1 MSFTGT
7 GSVVE
12 LPRLPG
18 WDPRTGSSYQRRW
31 QGTPTAVAAQASAL
45 QAAGIRYQI
54 EEPHGEGSYQIVTG
68 YYNAPEDQAPGEAL
82 SDNWDLDGED
92 LEKNLWEHPKAVA
105 IFDAIKAFNVSTP
118 ELTSRDCGYL
128 RSWCEAAAR
137 NDPDPPNGFGGTAPA
152 TEDLIITKA
161 GAMGVTGTT
170 NVANLRA
177 LIRELAAGTDAW
189 PISRYVL
196 RHTLTVAWGSSIRP
210 AYTNVGRMISTQ
222 SLIATERPSFFL
234 LDDLPAGYW
243 LKRTPKVTQSGPGRW
258 SVIQEWWHADAFS
271 EFIYGTAV

>member
-31 QGTPTAVAAQASAL
+31 QGTPTAVAAQAAAL
-45 QAAGIRYQI
+45 QAAGIKYQI

-68 YYNAPEDQAPGEAL
+68 YYNADEAQPAGEAIA
-82 SDNWDLDGED
+82 DNWDLDGED
-92 LEKNLWEHPKAVA
+92 LEKTLWEHPKTVA
-105 IFDAIKAFNVSTP
+105 IFEAITAFNSGTP
-118 ELTSRDCGYL
+118 ELASRDRAYL

-137 NDPDPPNGFGGTAPA
+137 NDPDPPLGYGGSDPA
-152 TEDLIITKA
+152 TEPGIITKA
-161 GAMGVTGTT
+161 AFIGVTSPT
-170 NVANLRA
+170 NVANLKL
-177 LIRELAAGTDAW
+177 LIRDLAAGTEAW
-189 PISRYVL
+189 SISRYVL
-196 RHTLTVAWGSSIRP
+196 RHTLTVPWGSTIRP
-210 AYTNVGRMISTQ
+210 AYTNVGKMMTTS
-222 SLIATERPSFFL
+222 SLIATEHPSLFL

-258 SVIQEWWHADAFS
+258 NIIQEWWHADAFS
-271 EFIYGTAV
+271 PFIYDNAT